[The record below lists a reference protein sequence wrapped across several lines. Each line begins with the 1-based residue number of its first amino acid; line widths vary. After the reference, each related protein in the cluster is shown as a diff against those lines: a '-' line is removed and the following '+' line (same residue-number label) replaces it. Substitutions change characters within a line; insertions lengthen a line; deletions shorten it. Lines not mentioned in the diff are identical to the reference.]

1 MFMGSPVCFFCF
13 VLFLFCVFLV
23 SFFVNP
29 ILGSCLDSMVNGQSH
44 CEITKHTFT
53 RLFPI
58 IIQKIHSKD
67 ERSTTLGNNN
77 VLPAVFST
85 ITLEQ
90 KVSSVPVTE

>member
-1 MFMGSPVCFFCF
+1 MFF
-13 VLFLFCVFLV
+13 V

-29 ILGSCLDSMVNGQSH
+29 ILGSCLDLVNGQSH

-58 IIQKIHSKD
+58 IIKKIHSKD

-90 KVSSVPVTE
+90 KVSSVPVVTQ